1 MSSKIMLILPPSTKE
16 SDFDVNESSSVIF
29 LQLIK
34 DSVKNVL
41 DTGLLNVIPSWWKN
55 THKIH
60 LQMAKTNI
68 ALTASFPEQ
77 PG

>member
-1 MSSKIMLILPPSTKE
+1 MACCKQTLNSSSLTCINQRLDTMSSKIMLILPPSTKE

-41 DTGLLNVIPSWWKN
+41 DTSLLNVIPRW
-55 THKIH
+55 
-60 LQMAKTNI
+60 
-68 ALTASFPEQ
+68 
-77 PG
+77 